1 MITAGRH
8 TVVIP
13 PGALYAN
20 TTIRVE
26 DESDVGFIKCELR
39 PHGITF
45 RTPVTLI
52 TQFSDVTDPSGYVMF
67 WDAVSPITGA
77 DVWVNVGGQE
87 TPDHTGIQVQLGHF
101 SEYAPGKAG
110 W

>member
-1 MITAGRH
+1 MCSNSTLMPSCPLGRSGG
-8 TVVIP
+8 P
-13 PGALYAN
+13 P
-20 TTIRVE
+20 T
-26 DESDVGFIKCELR
+26 
-39 PHGITF
+39 
-45 RTPVTLI
+45 I

-87 TPDHTGIQVQLGHF
+87 TPDHTGIQVQLNHF